1 MRGILIAAATAGVLA
16 IAPSTAL
23 AQAKEWKGTCLC
35 QRADDAKTFHIVIEI
50 TDTNRPDITKR
61 MAAGEA
67 DTLEKASL
75 VAGECK
81 PTTLCGRNKAMAAGA
96 KTVTIS
102 YRRLDNDLP
111 FDESV
116 LPRAKL
122 LTIGGKE

>member
-1 MRGILIAAATAGVLA
+1 MKGVLIAAAAAGLLA
-16 IAPSTAL
+16 IALSSAQ

-35 QRADDAKTFHIVIEI
+35 QRADDAKVFHIVIEV
-50 TDTNRPDITKR
+50 TDANRADITKR
-61 MAAGEA
+61 MAAGEG
-67 DTLEKASL
+67 DTMEKVSL

-81 PTTLCGRNKAMAAGA
+81 PATLCGRNKAMAAGS

-111 FDESV
+111 FDDSV
-116 LPRAKL
+116 LPLAKL